1 MALGVAMR
9 SYNPSKTPNRREW
22 LALDEGERLHLTREF
37 HRSHGEFSGLLD
49 SHAAIHAAV
58 ETQIAMDTPNVT
70 AALGR
75 LQKQGL
81 NRHDSVHAIG
91 SILAEHMHELL
102 TSDQPATEDANDRYY
117 EKLSKFNAED
127 WLGDT

>member
-1 MALGVAMR
+1 MR

-22 LALDEGERLHLTREF
+22 LALDEGERLRLTREF
-37 HRSHGEFSGLLD
+37 HRSHGEFGGLLD

-58 ETQIAMDTPNVT
+58 ETQIAMDTPNVS
-70 AALGR
+70 AALDR

-102 TSDQPATEDANDRYY
+102 RSDQPATEDANDRYY